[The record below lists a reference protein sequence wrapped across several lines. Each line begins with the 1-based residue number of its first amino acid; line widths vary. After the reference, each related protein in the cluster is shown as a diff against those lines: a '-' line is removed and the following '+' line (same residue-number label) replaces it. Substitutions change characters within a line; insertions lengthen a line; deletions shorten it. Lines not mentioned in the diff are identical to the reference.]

1 MTEVMED
8 WKQLYDYVQEELH
21 TYQTWGRTPDI
32 EMVTASGS
40 DETAQ
45 RADAV
50 TVIAKKPFMVYD
62 LTGVQTGGAPAFT
75 QLMAANKIV
84 VASASVQS
92 SDAAKRSPYLWNYG
106 ADPEADV
113 PVTAAFVG
121 RSLAGEKAKWSGDTA
136 DRSKTRAF
144 GVVYPNAGFDLATFE
159 RLLKEN
165 GGGKI
170 AAGVEFDAA
179 DETRYGEQMPTFAS
193 KLKQAGVTSVILFGS
208 NQVITPLM
216 AAATAQDYHPE
227 WIFTGTN
234 YHDFDLFARAYDPD
248 QMRQAFG
255 ISTIYPGN
263 QPDGSKPPSYLA
275 PFSWYWGTTQGAPG
289 PNTDAL
295 WAWTYSSIQY
305 AGPNLTAENLKK
317 GRFSVPAV
325 GGAPDGTIAFTGG
338 YGKTTGMPTDQY
350 ASLGSDKA
358 LDLVGRRHHRH
369 LAVVHLHGEGP
380 VPLHGQR
387 QALHLRDLPEDGT
400 EVLRRHTRRGLR
412 DPVGCAVPRW

>member
-1 MTEVMED
+1 M
-8 WKQLYDYVQEELH
+8 
-21 TYQTWGRTPDI
+21 RSP
-32 EMVTASGS
+32 
-40 DETAQ
+40 
-45 RADAV
+45 
-50 TVIAKKPFMVYD
+50 VIAKKPFMVYD
-62 LTGVQTGGAPAFT
+62 LTGVQTGGAPAYT

-84 VASASVQS
+84 VGSASVQS

-144 GVVYPNAGFDLATFE
+144 GVVYPNTGFDLATFE

-179 DETRYGEQMPTFAS
+179 DETRYGEQMPTFAG

-208 NQVITPLM
+208 NQVIAPLM
-216 AAATAQDYHPE
+216 AAATSQDYHPE

-263 QPDGSKPPSYLA
+263 QPDGSKPPSYLDRSA
-275 PFSWYWGTTQGAPG
+275 GTGARPRARPDPTPTPCGPG
-289 PNTDAL
+289 
-295 WAWTYSSIQY
+295 
-305 AGPNLTAENLKK
+305 
-317 GRFSVPAV
+317 R
-325 GGAPDGTIAFTGG
+325 
-338 YGKTTGMPTDQY
+338 
-350 ASLGSDKA
+350 
-358 LDLVGRRHHRH
+358 
-369 LAVVHLHGEGP
+369 
-380 VPLHGQR
+380 
-387 QALHLRDLPEDGT
+387 
-400 EVLRRHTRRGLR
+400 TRRSSTPDR
-412 DPVGCAVPRW
+412 TSPRRTSRRVGSACPPSAEHPTARSRSRADTARRPACPPTSTHRSAATRH